1 MLVIK
6 PKYTRKK
13 KKPDTKL
20 VEPSLKP
27 EWKRIKTNQLING
40 KGVSVEPTLETEQK
54 KISKTE
60 ANDIS
65 NFLQNASD
73 LAKIYE
79 EEETSHKTS

>member
-20 VEPSLKP
+20 VESSLKP
-27 EWKRIKTNQLING
+27 ERKRIKTNQLING

-54 KISKTE
+54 KI
-60 ANDIS
+60 
-65 NFLQNASD
+65 
-73 LAKIYE
+73 KIDHLINGKGIVYE
-79 EEETSHKTS
+79 